1 MAGFIL
7 YMPIPND
14 ELRKL
19 AAETIP
25 KVSAW
30 FEANPKRRV
39 CTAELWYGKRLKL
52 KRKTFEAQINAFLEE
67 SLK

>member
-1 MAGFIL
+1 MFIV
-7 YMPIPND
+7 YAPIPND

-19 AAETIP
+19 AEETIP
-25 KVSAW
+25 RVSAW
-30 FEANPKRRV
+30 FESNPKRRV

-52 KRKTFEAQINAFLEE
+52 KRKTFAEQINAYLSE